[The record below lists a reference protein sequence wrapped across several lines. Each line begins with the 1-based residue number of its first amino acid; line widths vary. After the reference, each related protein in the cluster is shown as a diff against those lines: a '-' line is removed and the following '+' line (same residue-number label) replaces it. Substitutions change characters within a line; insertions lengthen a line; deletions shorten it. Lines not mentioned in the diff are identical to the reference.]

1 MAYFLKYN
9 DIIVS
14 EFAGFGVVAAEM
26 PSVPE
31 HELTTKT
38 INSRNGDI
46 YFSGRDKSREIT
58 LTFNV
63 RTTIAEDYEQTTYDL
78 KNCFKTKDESP
89 LYIGTEDQY
98 INAIVQTYNFTD
110 VFIAENSFYGEGEIK
125 FLCVDPY
132 FYKGDAKVYDELSED
147 ELVNDG
153 DVATYPKIS
162 VEFPEQSTFLQID
175 SDNGS
180 ILLGNYPKVGQ
191 TDVEPEVVVVN
202 NACESLT
209 GWTSVGNVVDE
220 GTTGDTLI
228 VGDGGSKL
236 TPNITSSGDA
246 WHGAAYRFSLD
257 NDIKNFKVQAY
268 VTFSA
273 DASIGSGGSSGGSTS
288 GQFKVTAPVSLNIRS
303 GRGTSY
309 KKIGSIP
316 SGKIVTVTD
325 IQTGWGKVTYNGK
338 TGYCSMKYL
347 RRPELIDG
355 GSDAN
360 YKTTANLNLRSGRG
374 TKYKI
379 KLTIPK
385 NTKLKVTDINNGW
398 GKTTYKSTTGY
409 VKTTYL
415 SKLTTSSAINIVG
428 KDTDNNAQEN
438 TANSSKLGLLEVYGF
453 DSQNNK
459 LFKCQMLDNNYYYKH
474 TIPSGYI
481 GSNRVVYDPGNFKSP
496 NTKKDKDGNVYKV
509 DSGDNGNGWSS
520 FYGDLAVSRTN
531 GVWKVTIN
539 KRDLHNNIIKT
550 VESKNL
556 SSSNYPTGDLAYIVV
571 YMAAYGSYKVQNMA
585 LTHFFIYNSTPERP
599 EEYNEVIFNQ
609 GDIVNIDCY
618 NNTVTK
624 NGENY
629 MQYLDIGSTFFPL
642 SPGKNNVSVA
652 TSCTSQVS
660 AAIGFIEKFN

>member
-89 LYIGTEDQY
+89 LYIGTEDKY
-98 INAIVQTYNFTD
+98 INAIVETYNFTD
-110 VFIAENSFYGEGEIK
+110 VFIAESSFYGEGEIK

-180 ILLGNYPKVGQ
+180 ILLGNYPKVGK
-191 TDVEPEVVVVN
+191 TDAEPEVVVVN

-257 NDIKNFKVQAY
+257 NNIKNFKVQAY

-288 GQFKVTAPVSLNIRS
+288 GQFKVTASVSLNIRS

-325 IQTGWGKVTYNGK
+325 ISSGWGKVTYNGK

-409 VKTTYL
+409 VKTSYL

-520 FYGDLAVSRTN
+520 FYGDLTVSRTN

-539 KRDLHNNIIKT
+539 KRDLQNNIIKT
-550 VESKNL
+550 IESKNL

-609 GDIVNIDCY
+609 GDIVDIDCY

-629 MQYLDIGSTFFPL
+629 MQHLDIGSTFFAL

-660 AAIGFIEKFN
+660 AAISFTEKFN